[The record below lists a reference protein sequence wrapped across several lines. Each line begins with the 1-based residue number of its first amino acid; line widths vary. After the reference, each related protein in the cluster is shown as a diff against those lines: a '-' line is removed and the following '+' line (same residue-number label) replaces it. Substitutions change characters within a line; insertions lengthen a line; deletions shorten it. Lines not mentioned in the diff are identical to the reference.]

1 MAVAAGSC
9 GVAFRTL
16 VTGCLR
22 SFSIVVVVRALRMVQ
37 VFAIVSMLFG
47 DVVAVVV
54 AAAGL
59 VVNVNAMAMMTM

>member
-47 DVVAVVV
+47 DVAVVV
-54 AAAGL
+54 AAGL